1 MFLVFA
7 DVFFLWCVSV
17 PLGYLAALVWKLP
30 PFVVYIALKSDYIL
44 KSMLCIY
51 RFYTR
56 KWMRR
61 VSV

>member
-1 MFLVFA
+1 M
-7 DVFFLWCVSV
+7 
-17 PLGYLAALVWKLP
+17 AALVWHLP